1 MNVAIT
7 YNGKSVVRGAFKKLQ
22 KMTETTIDKKN
33 KKILIETKFDFQGF
47 TIEKF
52 GRYFQVDFKISKF
65 ESIGFALFF
74 NDFGGKKY
82 YPTKII
88 QTNIKGRNVE
98 IYYSTE
104 IVE

>member
-1 MNVAIT
+1 
-7 YNGKSVVRGAFKKLQ
+7 
-22 KMTETTIDKKN
+22 MTQTTIDKKN
-33 KKILIETKFDFQGF
+33 KKILIQTDFYFQDF

-52 GRYFQVDFKISKF
+52 GRYFQVDFKKSKF

-88 QTNIKGRNVE
+88 KTNIIGKNVE
-98 IYYSTE
+98 IYYSIETLE
-104 IVE
+104 

>member
-1 MNVAIT
+1 
-7 YNGKSVVRGAFKKLQ
+7 
-22 KMTETTIDKKN
+22 MTKFTIDKKN
-33 KKILIETKFDFQGF
+33 KKILIQTDFYFKDF

-52 GRYFQVDFKISKF
+52 GRYFQVDFRISKI
-65 ESIGFALFF
+65 ESTGFALFF

-104 IVE
+104 VLE

>member
-1 MNVAIT
+1 
-7 YNGKSVVRGAFKKLQ
+7 
-22 KMTETTIDKKN
+22 MTQTTIDKKN
-33 KKILIETKFDFQGF
+33 KKILIQTVFDFENF

-52 GRYFQVDFKISKF
+52 GKYFQVDFKISKF
-65 ESIGFALFF
+65 ESNGFALFF

-88 QTNIKGRNVE
+88 KTNINKRNVE

-104 IVE
+104 TLE

>member
-1 MNVAIT
+1 
-7 YNGKSVVRGAFKKLQ
+7 
-22 KMTETTIDKKN
+22 MTQTTVDKKN
-33 KKILIETKFDFQGF
+33 KKILIQTDFYFQDF

-52 GRYFQVDFKISKF
+52 GKYFQVDFKKSKL

-88 QTNIKGRNVE
+88 KINIKERNVE

-104 IVE
+104 MVE